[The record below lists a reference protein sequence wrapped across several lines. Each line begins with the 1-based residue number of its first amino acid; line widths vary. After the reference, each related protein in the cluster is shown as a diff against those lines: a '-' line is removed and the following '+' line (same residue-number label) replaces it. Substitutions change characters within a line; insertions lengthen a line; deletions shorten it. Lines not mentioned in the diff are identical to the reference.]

1 MANIKFTN
9 SVMLDRSSVAGIDA
23 IDTDNL
29 LASGNLTTTP
39 FAITGDGIL
48 HTATTYEY
56 FRLDGVQLIPSY
68 AYPVV
73 PVKKGQMVSVSTSS
87 FAYKLY
93 GLKK

>member
-1 MANIKFTN
+1 MPTIKLTN
-9 SVMLDRSSVAGIDA
+9 NVTIDRASIAGIDA

-56 FRLDGVQLIPSY
+56 FRLDGVQLIPSFG
-68 AYPVV
+68 YPVL